1 MPFFQ
6 DCYVGCQFYVN
17 RHVISQPV
25 LNWGQWREVTRE
37 TRDSGGE
44 YQLWYKM
51 LRCVCL
57 FVFRLCCYSCCSCY
71 FYCWGL
77 IATQWEKESQLFIV
91 LWNLKISCIER
102 LLHGAGAPNEN
113 IVQKHLN
120 IA

>member
-17 RHVISQPV
+17 RRVISQPV
-25 LNWGQWREVTRE
+25 LNSGQWREVTRE

-57 FVFRLCCYSCCSCY
+57 FFVYVA
-71 FYCWGL
+71 
-77 IATQWEKESQLFIV
+77 IPVAAVIFIV
-91 LWNLKISCIER
+91 
-102 LLHGAGAPNEN
+102 G
-113 IVQKHLN
+113 V
-120 IA
+120 